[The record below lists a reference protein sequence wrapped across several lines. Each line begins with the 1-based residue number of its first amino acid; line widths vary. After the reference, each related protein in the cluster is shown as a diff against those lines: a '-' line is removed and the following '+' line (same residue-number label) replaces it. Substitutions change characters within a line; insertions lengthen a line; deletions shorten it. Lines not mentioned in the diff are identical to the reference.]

1 MINEKVN
8 YLSLFG
14 KKMKKS
20 EKMKLK
26 ELLKKNKESPT
37 NIIIDSYIDKNGI
50 QKKSNY
56 QLKKDKKMFKSFF
69 EKMYNN
75 KKKEKE
81 AKGTYF
87 SKIKG
92 YKNAE
97 EEKQK
102 KERRKK
108 RFQEIISLKK
118 RRDFLESNKII
129 HNFSN
134 MNNNSNIPYLKKKE
148 YLTDRNIRLKKN
160 NSDLSNLLVPSLPSI
175 DRISNS
181 ISLHKKFNSLKVRKT
196 NRILNISNEKTKTNT
211 NRTKISILSARN
223 QNYNINH
230 NQIRLFN
237 IKFKKKKFN
246 SLSSNKNKFLQI
258 NDKYSKIMN
267 NNANININNSG
278 IIWNNVKSIS
288 PIKKK
293 IDKNILVSK
302 INAYNLYNKKQIKR
316 CSSSLLIKNKNMDL
330 NESNDIKK
338 VPTKLCKYK
347 KKWDQK
353 KSLLFHKIVG
363 RYDEHAKKNREILGV
378 RSYFPNYNSIFVDNS
393 KSFVNYGKNKDI
405 QLKNLKI
412 DTTRK
417 LITNWHNLMHSPS
430 DSYIV
435 MDIISKEKQ
444 KKKEIKINKLKEIF
458 GQYYEKITKNK
469 K

>member
-1 MINEKVN
+1 MIHEKVN

-26 ELLKKNKESPT
+26 ELLKKNKESPN
-37 NIIIDSYIDKNGI
+37 NIIIDSFIDKNGI
-50 QKKSNY
+50 QKKSDY
-56 QLKKDKKMFKSFF
+56 QLKRDKKMFKSFF

-75 KKKEKE
+75 KKKKKE
-81 AKGTYF
+81 AKVAYF

-97 EEKQK
+97 EEKQI

-118 RRDFLESNKII
+118 RRDCLESNKII

-134 MNNNSNIPYLKKKE
+134 INNNSNIPYLKKKE
-148 YLTDRNIRLKKN
+148 YLTDRNIGLKKN
-160 NSDLSNLLVPSLPSI
+160 NSDLSNLLVPSLPGI
-175 DRISNS
+175 DRINNS
-181 ISLHKKFNSLKVRKT
+181 ISLHKKFNSLKARKT
-196 NRILNISNEKTKTNT
+196 NRILNISNEKTNTNT
-211 NRTKISILSARN
+211 NRTKISILSARD

-258 NDKYSKIMN
+258 SDKYSKIKN
-267 NNANININNSG
+267 NYNENININNSG
-278 IIWNNVKSIS
+278 IIWNNVKNMS

-316 CSSSLLIKNKNMDL
+316 CSSSLLIKNNKNMDL

-338 VPTKLCKYK
+338 VPTKLCKYQ

-363 RYDEHAKKNREILGV
+363 RYDEHVKKDREILGV

-393 KSFVNYGKNKDI
+393 KSFVNYGKNKDAL
-405 QLKNLKI
+405 LKNLKI

-417 LITNWHNLMHSPS
+417 LITNWHNLIHSPS

-444 KKKEIKINKLKEIF
+444 KKKEIKINKLKEQF
-458 GQYYEKITKNK
+458 GQYYEISFH
-469 K
+469 

>member
-1 MINEKVN
+1 
-8 YLSLFG
+8 
-14 KKMKKS
+14 
-20 EKMKLK
+20 MKLK
-26 ELLKKNKESPT
+26 ELLKKNKESPN
-37 NIIIDSYIDKNGI
+37 NIIIDSFIDKNGI
-50 QKKSNY
+50 QKKSDY
-56 QLKKDKKMFKSFF
+56 QLKRDKKMFKSFF

-75 KKKEKE
+75 KKKKKE
-81 AKGTYF
+81 AKVAYF

-97 EEKQK
+97 EEKQI

-118 RRDFLESNKII
+118 RRDCLESNKII

-134 MNNNSNIPYLKKKE
+134 INNNSNIPYLKKKE
-148 YLTDRNIRLKKN
+148 YLTDRNIGLKKN
-160 NSDLSNLLVPSLPSI
+160 NSDLSNLLVPSLPGI
-175 DRISNS
+175 DRINNS
-181 ISLHKKFNSLKVRKT
+181 ISLHKKFNSLKARKT
-196 NRILNISNEKTKTNT
+196 NRILNISNEKTNTNT
-211 NRTKISILSARN
+211 NRTKISILSARD

-258 NDKYSKIMN
+258 SDKYSKIKN
-267 NNANININNSG
+267 NFNENININNSG
-278 IIWNNVKSIS
+278 IIWNNVKNMS

-316 CSSSLLIKNKNMDL
+316 CSSSLLIKNNKNMDL

-338 VPTKLCKYK
+338 VPTKLCKYQ

-363 RYDEHAKKNREILGV
+363 RYDEHVKKDREILGV

-393 KSFVNYGKNKDI
+393 KSFVNYGKNKDAL
-405 QLKNLKI
+405 LKNLKI

-417 LITNWHNLMHSPS
+417 LITNWHNLIHSPS

-444 KKKEIKINKLKEIF
+444 KKKEIKINKLKEQF
-458 GQYYEKITKNK
+458 GQYYEIITKNK